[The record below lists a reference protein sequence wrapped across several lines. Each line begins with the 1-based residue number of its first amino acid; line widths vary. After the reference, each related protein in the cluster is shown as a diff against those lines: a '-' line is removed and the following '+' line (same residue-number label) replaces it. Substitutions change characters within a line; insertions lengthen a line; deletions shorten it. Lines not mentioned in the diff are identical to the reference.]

1 MKIKNRIIS
10 SILSLCLAASM
21 AVPAFAA
28 PEPVPDKQI
37 DGVGGSASA
46 EVMLTA
52 EASNFNVTVPMYI
65 PVHVNADGTVTCPLP
80 AVTQI
85 YNNSVGAVKVSNIAM
100 NNGTW
105 TLASYNGGSRDLLAQ
120 EKVNAKKLGFQLS
133 ISGDTAATA
142 TNGNQTLTHDASKWV
157 INPNSDLEITT
168 AAIATA
174 VSEAISAAE
183 NAAEV
188 VFTIGWNT
196 AA

>member
-1 MKIKNRIIS
+1 MKTKNRILS
-10 SILSLCLAASM
+10 TILSLCLMCGM
-21 AVPAFAA
+21 AVPTFAA
-28 PEPVPDKQI
+28 DINTSGGTGATPVQ
-37 DGVGGSASA
+37 
-46 EVMLTA
+46 LTA
-52 EASNFNVTVPMYI
+52 AATTFDVTVPTSI
-65 PVHVNADGTVTCPLP
+65 AITVNADGTVTCPSAF
-80 AVTQI
+80 AVKI
-85 YNNSVGAVKVSNIAM
+85 HNASAGAVKVSNIAM

-133 ISGDTAATA
+133 VSGDTAATA
-142 TNGNQTLTHDASKWV
+142 TDGNQTLTHDASKWV